1 MRIDQRDFKEMT
13 MNNEKCPVAG
23 LTQEE
28 MTAVVEGLVKVIR
41 GAGYCIEKQPE
52 NCEKTNCCK
61 GNIHTDDTQA

>member
-1 MRIDQRDFKEMT
+1 MK
-13 MNNEKCPVAG
+13 NNDKCPVAG

-28 MTAVVEGLVKVIR
+28 MNTVVEGLVKVIR

-52 NCEKTNCCK
+52 DCQKPNCCK